1 MQKYTKYD
9 FDAYCKDLQSYYD
22 KICITVEDAKY
33 FIKYWNIYILQR
45 GYITV
50 YNIKEILGEIN
61 DGIFMDTAYGYTKG
75 INLMDYFGEPFKQV
89 NNVYIPLK
97 LPKPEPL

>member
-1 MQKYTKYD
+1 MKEYTIYD

-22 KICITVEDAKY
+22 KTYITVEYAKY
-33 FIKYWNIYILQR
+33 FIKYWNTYILQR

-50 YNIKEILGEIN
+50 HNIKEILG
-61 DGIFMDTAYGYTKG
+61 GIDAIFKDTAYGYTKE
-75 INLMDYFGEPFKQV
+75 INLMDNFGEPFKQE

-97 LPKPEPL
+97 LPKPELLF